1 MHFFNLTAKIAL
13 SQPITKKFKTF
24 HYCAMTYLYSQDVNF
39 TEALDATSSLI
50 KYDSTHLIQ

>member
-1 MHFFNLTAKIAL
+1 
-13 SQPITKKFKTF
+13 
-24 HYCAMTYLYSQDVNF
+24 MTYLYSQDVNF